1 MIPMESRQQA
11 DQKRI
16 DSDFYVE
23 GYATTFKPYV
33 LFEDEDGPIYE
44 SFTRDSFKDTDMS
57 DVILQ
62 YDHSGKVLARM
73 RNNTLIVEVDDN
85 GLFVGADLSKS
96 EASRALYEEISNGL
110 VDRMSWGFIPGE
122 YHLDRKTR
130 TIVHTKVK
138 KIFDC
143 SAVSIPA
150 NENTFIGVR
159 SFCDGEFAKMAQELR
174 EHEEAKNKLL
184 LKLKLGDLL

>member
-1 MIPMESRQQA
+1 MNPMEIRQKA

-16 DSDFYVE
+16 DSNFYVE

-33 LFEDEDGPIYE
+33 LFEDEDGPVYE
-44 SFTRDSFKDTDMS
+44 SFTRESFENTDMS

-73 RNNTLIVEVDDN
+73 RNNTLFVEVDDN

-122 YHLDRKTR
+122 YYLDRKTR
-130 TIVHTKVK
+130 TIVHTSVK

-174 EHEEAKNKLL
+174 EREDAKNKLL

>member
-1 MIPMESRQQA
+1 MTPMELKTDK

-16 DSDFYVE
+16 DSNFYIE

-33 LFEDEDGPIYE
+33 LFEDANGPVYE
-44 SFTRDSFKDTDMS
+44 SFSRECFKNTDMS

-62 YDHSGKVLARM
+62 YDHEGKVLARM
-73 RNNTLIVEVDDN
+73 RNNTLIVEPDEN
-85 GLFVGADLSKS
+85 GLFVCADLSKS

-122 YHLDRKTR
+122 YHLDKDSR
-130 TIVHTKVK
+130 TIVHTSVK

-159 SFCDGEFAKMAQELR
+159 SFCDGEFARMAQELR
-174 EHEEAKNKLL
+174 EREEARNKLL
-184 LKLKLGDLL
+184 LKLKLGEI